1 MRNGMFVI
9 AYWPASFISTSVE
22 LWLLK
27 ITFSIMYYR
36 INVKLLWFYRY
47 ATNST
52 QYCVLFSGGINL
64 NLQGNLQSATKHGN
78 PANFISSY
86 KSASDPKTSLV
97 LGEIENDALVFYYKN
112 CFDVLWEKIVL
123 AIEKKSLKFEA
134 EGHEF
139 AKILRSIEQFVRTV
153 KQFLVA

>member
-1 MRNGMFVI
+1 MRRN
-9 AYWPASFISTSVE
+9 PTSD
-22 LWLLK
+22 
-27 ITFSIMYYR
+27 
-36 INVKLLWFYRY
+36 RY

-112 CFDVLWEKIVL
+112 CFDLLWEQIIL
-123 AIEKKSLKFEA
+123 AIKKIFEIRGWRPWICKNFEIKSLKKLLGFRKV
-134 EGHEF
+134 HEKLKTLTF
-139 AKILRSIEQFVRTV
+139 FHPKPWQL
-153 KQFLVA
+153 